1 MDLSRPYRASYALY
15 KHQKA
20 LQDRLF
26 GRAGRPVGGEAQTLR
41 TLLAYLTQ
49 RFASRTPHTGK
60 KSVQTNFQITANG
73 LTATVKLS
81 AGRRSPRSTRPKH
94 PALSPLEQSLC
105 QEMFQIF

>member
-26 GRAGRPVGGEAQTLR
+26 GRAGRPVGGEAQTIR

-60 KSVQTNFQITANG
+60 KSVQANFQINATG
-73 LTATVKLS
+73 LTVTAANPAWATAAPVEHDQ
-81 AGRRSPRSTRPKH
+81 R
-94 PALSPLEQSLC
+94 PALSPMGESLC
-105 QEMFQIF
+105 QQAFGIF